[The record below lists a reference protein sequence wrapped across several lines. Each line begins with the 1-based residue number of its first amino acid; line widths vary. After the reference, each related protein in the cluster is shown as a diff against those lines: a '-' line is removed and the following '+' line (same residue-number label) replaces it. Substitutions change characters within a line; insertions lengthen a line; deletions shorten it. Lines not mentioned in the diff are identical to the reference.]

1 MAQKVNV
8 AELRL
13 LVADDHPLMRDGV
26 VHSLQVQPGWLVV
39 AQADNC
45 EQAVALARQTRP
57 DLALIDLS
65 MPGVG
70 GIEVV
75 RLITAELPD
84 TRVLVLTASTDSDE
98 LLAALKAGARAYV
111 LKGVAALELRDV
123 VRRVAE
129 GESYVPPSLAGRLLG
144 EFARVRSDQTATALT
159 PREAEVLEA
168 LSQGLTNREIG
179 VRLHLAEKTVKHHVT
194 QVLNKLHVRS
204 RTEAALLAQRQGRR
218 GL

>member
-1 MAQKVNV
+1 V

>member
-1 MAQKVNV
+1 VAQKVNV

>member
-1 MAQKVNV
+1 MA
-8 AELRL
+8 EGLRI

-26 VHSLQVQPGWLVV
+26 VHSLQVEPGWQVV

-45 EQAVALARQTRP
+45 EQAVAMARQTQP

-75 RLITAELPD
+75 RHITSELPA
-84 TRVLVLTASTDSDE
+84 TRVVVLTASSDSDE
-98 LLAALKAGARAYV
+98 LLAVLKAGALGYV
-111 LKGVAALELRDV
+111 LKGVSALELRNV

-129 GESYVPPSLAGRLLG
+129 GESYVPPALAGRLLG
-144 EFARVRSDQTATALT
+144 EFARARAEQSATALT
-159 PREAEVLEA
+159 PREAEVLEL

-179 VRLHLAEKTVKHHVT
+179 LRLHLAEKTVKHHVT

-218 GL
+218 GV

>member
-1 MAQKVNV
+1 M

-45 EQAVALARQTRP
+45 EQAVALARKTQP
-57 DLALIDLS
+57 DVALIDLS

-75 RLITAELPD
+75 RLITTEVPA
-84 TRVLVLTASTDSDE
+84 TRVVVLTASSDSDQ
-98 LLAALKAGARAYV
+98 LLAALKAGALAYV

-123 VRRVAE
+123 VRRVAN
-129 GESYVPPSLAGRLLG
+129 GESYVPPALAGRLLG
-144 EFARVRSDQTATALT
+144 EFARVRNDQAATALT
-159 PREAEVLEA
+159 PREADVLGA

>member
-1 MAQKVNV
+1 V

-45 EQAVALARQTRP
+45 EQAVALARKTQP
-57 DLALIDLS
+57 DVALIDLS

-75 RLITAELPD
+75 RLITTEVPA
-84 TRVLVLTASTDSDE
+84 TRVVVLTASSDSDQ
-98 LLAALKAGARAYV
+98 LLAALKAGALAYV

-123 VRRVAE
+123 VRRVAN
-129 GESYVPPSLAGRLLG
+129 GESYVPPALAGRLLG
-144 EFARVRSDQTATALT
+144 EFARVRNDQAATALT
-159 PREAEVLEA
+159 PREADVLGA

>member
-1 MAQKVNV
+1 
-8 AELRL
+8 
-13 LVADDHPLMRDGV
+13 
-26 VHSLQVQPGWLVV
+26 
-39 AQADNC
+39 
-45 EQAVALARQTRP
+45 VALARKTQP
-57 DLALIDLS
+57 DVALIDLS

-75 RLITAELPD
+75 RLITTEVPA
-84 TRVLVLTASTDSDE
+84 TRVVVLTASSDSDQ
-98 LLAALKAGARAYV
+98 LLAALKAGALAYV

-123 VRRVAE
+123 VRRVAN
-129 GESYVPPSLAGRLLG
+129 GESYVPPALAGRLLG
-144 EFARVRSDQTATALT
+144 EFARVRNDQAATALT
-159 PREAEVLEA
+159 PREADVLGA

>member
-1 MAQKVNV
+1 M

-13 LVADDHPLMRDGV
+13 LVADDHPLMRDGI

-45 EQAVALARQTRP
+45 EQAVALARKTQP
-57 DLALIDLS
+57 DVALIDLS
-65 MPGVG
+65 MPGLG

-75 RLITAELPD
+75 RLITSEVPA
-84 TRVLVLTASTDSDE
+84 TRVVVLTASSDSDQ
-98 LLAALKAGARAYV
+98 LLAALKAGALAYV

-123 VRRVAE
+123 VRRVAN
-129 GESYVPPSLAGRLLG
+129 GESYVPPALAGRLLG
-144 EFARVRSDQTATALT
+144 EFARVRHDQAATALT
-159 PREAEVLEA
+159 PREADVLGA

-194 QVLNKLHVRS
+194 QVLHKLHVRS